1 MFLRNVEDGV
11 ISIKDAFKQYKKF
24 ADKINQDY
32 KNKTVIKNPYYLI
45 AIGNDLIINDSSLNC
60 KYEQAMSYFNKAIN
74 LDKQYSA
81 AAYVGIGWLLLKG
94 K

>member
-1 MFLRNVEDGV
+1 
-11 ISIKDAFKQYKKF
+11 
-24 ADKINQDY
+24 
-32 KNKTVIKNPYYLI
+32 
-45 AIGNDLIINDSSLNC
+45 
-60 KYEQAMSYFNKAIN
+60 MSYFNKAIN